1 MASKKFAYYGKG
13 NKIAL
18 IQKNNNEAYCSL
30 SGYENKTDC
39 ENAGGTWYS
48 AGSFA
53 GDSSTYGKYKSPNS
67 TIEKGLEVEY
77 TYAPVYNLQSTGT
90 EGTDLHKFLGWG
102 SDGTNLLFF
111 TYGATDVQ
119 DLASTFAADDW
130 IYVAGSGRW
139 SGLHQIH
146 TDSSALE
153 PHGAIKTTTKCN
165 INPSELQFAGTFSN
179 ANGTIEGHDTTDD
192 KDINEF
198 GKLVAHY
205 SQSYIFIRNA
215 ENTANN
221 GFFSAAFDTD
231 SGKITLDNKYTIS
244 AIGAYTSA
252 NEAVVDRTEDTI
264 RIYNVFYEE
273 ITVYENIS
281 VMQDETFEL
290 DLTRYQANAVILYMR
305 AKLAEEMGNIELFEY
320 YNVKFTKQL
329 EKASGSRKYGPHIV
343 QGHGMTRK

>member
-1 MASKKFAYYGKG
+1 MASKKFAYYNKG

-77 TYAPVYNLQSTGT
+77 TYAPIYNLQSTGT
-90 EGTDLHKFLGWG
+90 EGTDFHRFIGWG
-102 SDGTNLLFF
+102 SDGVNLLLF
-111 TYGATDVQ
+111 TFGSAAVA
-119 DLASTFAADDW
+119 DLSSLFAADDW
-130 IYVAGSGRW
+130 ILIKGSGRW
-139 SGLHQIH
+139 SGLHQVKSTGGSTGIL
-146 TDSSALE
+146 TL
-153 PHGAIKTTTKCN
+153 KTRCN
-165 INPSELQFAGTFSN
+165 IAAAKLSTTVNFTTSE
-179 ANGTIEGHDTTDD
+179 TITGQTAAHKMDIEAY
-192 KDINEF
+192 KDATSSRS
-198 GKLVAHY
+198 KR
-205 SQSYIFIRNA
+205 YIFIDLADKPVNSGLFSLLSNTTSGVLTSNKRIVIDADGDYTEENA
-215 ENTANN
+215 AMEVETSTN
-221 GFFSAAFDTD
+221 D
-231 SGKITLDNKYTIS
+231 
-244 AIGAYTSA
+244 AI
-252 NEAVVDRTEDTI
+252 V
-264 RIYNVFYEE
+264 IYNVFYEQLS
-273 ITVYENIS
+273 VYEGVE

-305 AKLAEEMGNIELFEY
+305 SKLAEEMGNIELYEY
-320 YNVKFTKQL
+320 YTAKFTKQL